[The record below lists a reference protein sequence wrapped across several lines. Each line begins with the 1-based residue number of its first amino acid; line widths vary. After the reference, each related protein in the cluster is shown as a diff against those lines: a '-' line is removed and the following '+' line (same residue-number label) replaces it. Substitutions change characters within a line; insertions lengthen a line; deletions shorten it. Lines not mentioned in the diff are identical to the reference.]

1 MQRKVRAAVLQQK
14 SIEILYE
21 DDCYVAFDKPPGILV
36 IPSPKKEKNTLIHL
50 VNQQYAPRAGEYRLH
65 PCHRLDRDTSGV
77 ILFAKGKKNQQ
88 LMMREFFKRNVKKK
102 YIALVQGR
110 PENIQGTIRSDIVDY
125 DGRKFFPKPRPKT
138 AITHYRVLQF
148 RKNYCIVEVFP
159 ITGRTNQIRI
169 HFSEM
174 GYPLLGDRKY
184 AEGKNFLV
192 KFKRAAL
199 HASELEW
206 MHPVYHRRIKVQSPL
221 PEDLEELINR
231 N

>member
-1 MQRKVRAAVLQQK
+1 MGQPAGLLRRPIA
-14 SIEILYE
+14 ILYE
-21 DDCYVAFDKPPGILV
+21 DDCCVAFDKPSGILV
-36 IPSPKKEKNTLIHL
+36 IPSPKKENNTLIHL
-50 VNQQYAPRAGEYRLH
+50 VNAQYAPRAGEYQLH
-65 PCHRLDRDTSGV
+65 PCHRLDRDSSGV

-88 LMMREFFKRNVKKK
+88 LMMREFFKRTVKKK

-110 PENIQGTIRSDIVDY
+110 PRKPQGTIRSPIIDF
-125 DGRKFFPKPRPKT
+125 DGQKFSKKAQPKM
-138 AITHYRVLQF
+138 AITHYRVIQSNQYF
-148 RKNYCIVEVFP
+148 SIVEVIP

-174 GYPLLGDRKY
+174 GHPLLGDRKY
-184 AEGKNFLV
+184 AEGKNFLI

-221 PEDLEELINR
+221 PADMAELINQ

>member
-1 MQRKVRAAVLQQK
+1 VRTAVLQQK
-14 SIEILYE
+14 SLGILYE
-21 DDCYVAFDKPPGILV
+21 DDCYVVFDKPSGTLV
-36 IPSPKKEKNTLIHL
+36 IPSPQKEKNTLIHL
-50 VNQQYAPRAGEYRLH
+50 VNQQYAPGAVEYRLH
-65 PCHRLDRDTSGV
+65 PCHRLDRDTSGA

-88 LMMREFFKRNVKKK
+88 LMMREFFQRNVKKK
-102 YIALVQGR
+102 YIAFVQGR
-110 PENIQGTIRSDIVDY
+110 LKNMQGTIRSAIVDY
-125 DGRKFFPKPRPKT
+125 DGQKFSRKPQPKT

-148 RKNYCIVEVFP
+148 RKNYCVVEVLP

-174 GYPLLGDRKY
+174 GHPLLGDRKY

-206 MHPVYHRRIKVQSPL
+206 MHPVYHRWIKVQSPL
-221 PEDLEELINR
+221 SEDMSELINR